1 MVGVPISTSVLKD
14 SVRSHL
20 DPEFGSGLEAEGGR
34 STGLGPGTR
43 ISEGD
48 VNTEIRVVSVD
59 PYRTTRCESQI
70 STLVESRNLSRAHL
84 YVFLSS
90 FYIFTHSFSLPCYS
104 FHYIPPLNW
113 VPKPPYRL
121 LLSKSRHRHHSPP
134 LIADAGPRPRP
145 VTTTSPDWFKTF
157 QPIKEIGFS

>member
-1 MVGVPISTSVLKD
+1 MVGIPISTSVLKD
-14 SVRSHL
+14 SVRSHA
-20 DPEFGSGLEAEGGR
+20 DPGFGSGLEAEGGR

-84 YVFLSS
+84 CVSLVILYFHTFVFSPLLFFPLHSS
-90 FYIFTHSFSLPCYS
+90 P
-104 FHYIPPLNW
+104 
-113 VPKPPYRL
+113 
-121 LLSKSRHRHHSPP
+121 
-134 LIADAGPRPRP
+134 
-145 VTTTSPDWFKTF
+145 
-157 QPIKEIGFS
+157 